1 MVTLYLVRHGET
13 EGNVAQI
20 LQGHMPG
27 RLTARGRLQAAGL
40 RERLLA
46 EGIVPD
52 VLLTSD
58 LQRAVDTAAIINEAY
73 GLPVTLCPLLRE
85 RDWGELTGRAIGT
98 VDTAH
103 FPPSVEKIETL
114 AARAGRFL
122 DLLRDEYT
130 GRCVLAVT
138 HGLFAR
144 CVQAVA
150 TGRTLRE
157 VPRMNNA
164 EVRRVDVAE
173 GPVAAAPATA
183 TDEVSDR

>member
-27 RLTARGRLQAAGL
+27 RLTARGQLQAAEL
-40 RERLLA
+40 RDRLLA

-58 LQRAVDTAAIINEAY
+58 LQRAVDTATLLDEAY
-73 GLPVTLCPLLRE
+73 RLPLTRCPLLRE
-85 RDWGELTGRAIGT
+85 RDWGELTGRAVGT
-98 VDTAH
+98 VDVNH
-103 FPPSVEKIETL
+103 FPPSVETIEAL
-114 AARAGRFL
+114 ATRAQQFL
-122 DLLRDEYT
+122 KLLRRDYSE
-130 GRCVLAVT
+130 RCVLAVT

-157 VPRMNNA
+157 VPRMDNA
-164 EVRRVDVAE
+164 EVRRIDITDE
-173 GPVAAAPATA
+173 LPAAASTA
-183 TDEVSDR
+183 GTDEASDR